1 MVSMRQHELRPP
13 KGAHK
18 ERRRLGRGH
27 GSGRGK
33 TAGRGTKG
41 QKARSGGGVP
51 PYFEGGQ
58 LPLVKRLPYKRG
70 FFNPAR
76 TEYRPI
82 NLRSLAAFS
91 GEVGPDE
98 LLAARM
104 IDRDEPYKILAM
116 GELSAALVV
125 RAHKVSAAAQQK
137 IEAAGGRVELLP
149 PVDAKSRR
157 AAVTEKRKAITMER
171 RAQRAQRRAP

>member
-1 MVSMRQHELRPP
+1 MRQHDLRPP
-13 KGAHK
+13 KGSH
-18 ERRRLGRGH
+18 EQRRRVGRGH

-76 TEYRPI
+76 VEYRPI
-82 NLRSLAAFS
+82 NLRDLARFAD
-91 GEVGPDE
+91 EVGPQQ
-98 LLAARM
+98 LQAAGL
-104 IDRDEPYKILAM
+104 IDRDEPYKVLAM

-125 RAHKVSAAAQQK
+125 RAHKFSATAQQK
-137 IEAAGGRVELLP
+137 IEAAGGRVELLD

-157 AAVTEKRKAITMER
+157 ARVTEKRKAVTAER
-171 RAQRAQRRAP
+171 RAQRAGRRAQ